1 MLTLMAYKV
10 TIGIFCVFMTLN
22 LDIIVQRKTQLDAQ
36 FILSVFRQPLQV
48 SGVSRPI
55 IRRYN
60 RKHTTIGT
68 YYFLYDCL
76 LSWLGSNPTWTNNY
90 QLLYT

>member
-60 RKHTTIGT
+60 RMYTTFGT
-68 YYFLYDCL
+68 YYFF
-76 LSWLGSNPTWTNNY
+76 
-90 QLLYT
+90 